1 MESKAM
7 AFSAE
12 PARAVSEGIA
22 VPTSAET
29 LAAILSALPDL
40 SDRLAPETATYRAL
54 ATAARACVVSMF
66 GPDRRDPQQLPPFGP
81 ITFPYHRMGAVDSL
95 NLFDM
100 DELIIF
106 AFYWANRGLYRRVA
120 DVGANIG
127 LHSLIM
133 ARCGFEV
140 TSYEPDPLHLETL
153 KQTLRL
159 NKIETVAVVAAAV
172 SNRRGEAEFVRLK
185 GNTTGSHLA
194 GAKPNPYGEIE
205 RFMVNLVPASDIIGR
220 FDLVKIDAEGHEA
233 QILLDTRTEHWT
245 HSDAILEVG
254 SQENA
259 VSIFDHCNSL
269 GLHIFTQKTGW
280 RRARAR
286 SDLPTSYR
294 EGSAFVTRR
303 EIMPGMRSG

>member
-1 MESKAM
+1 MPP
-7 AFSAE
+7 
-12 PARAVSEGIA
+12 PADPPRAVSEAIA
-22 VPTSAET
+22 VPASADT
-29 LAAILSALPDL
+29 LAAIVLALPDL
-40 SDRLAPETATYRAL
+40 SDRLAPGSATYRAL
-54 ATAARACVVSMF
+54 ACAARICVVSMF
-66 GPDRRDPQQLPPFGP
+66 GPGRREAQQLPPFGP
-81 ITFPYHRMGAVDSL
+81 IAFPYHRMGAVDSL
-95 NLFDM
+95 NLFEM

-106 AFYWANRGLYRRVA
+106 AFYWANRALYRRVA

-140 TSYEPDPLHLETL
+140 ASYEPDPLHLEIL
-153 KQTLRL
+153 RQTLEL

-233 QILLDTRTEHWT
+233 QILLDTRAEHWT
-245 HSDAILEVG
+245 HTDAILEIG
-254 SQENA
+254 SPENGA
-259 VSIFDHCNSL
+259 SIFDHCNRL

-280 RRARAR
+280 RRARAP

-294 EGSAFVTRR
+294 EGSTFITRR
-303 EIMPGMRSG
+303 EIMPGMKSE